1 MSIRG
6 VFVVAFLTVVL
17 IFAGAF
23 AIPEY
28 FPYELLKCSI
38 YVVIAMMVFFGE
50 NTYSYMLG
58 IVAPIVG
65 MVCNILLGGF
75 FSEFSVL
82 WASVTMKPLPI
93 MDTPLPRVGHPDR
106 GPARHPLPAGLAEGS
121 YRPVLRQGIR
131 RFPGGLSR
139 VRGNPRGLVRVRDRP
154 HRSIAVSSGRVA

>member
-1 MSIRG
+1 MSDRG

-65 MVCNILLGGF
+65 MLCNILLGGF

-93 MDTPLPRVGHPDR
+93 MDTPLHALAILTEVLLVILCLRAWRKEVTGPFFGKVFGVSLVVSLGYVGILAGWYVFGTAPTGR
-106 GPARHPLPAGLAEGS
+106 LP
-121 YRPVLRQGIR
+121 
-131 RFPGGLSR
+131 
-139 VRGNPRGLVRVRDRP
+139 
-154 HRSIAVSSGRVA
+154 

>member
-1 MSIRG
+1 MSDRG

-65 MVCNILLGGF
+65 IVCNILLGGF

-82 WASVTMKPLPI
+82 WASVTMKPLPLV
-93 MDTPLPRVGHPDR
+93 DTPLH
-106 GPARHPLPAGLAEGS
+106 GLAILTEILL
-121 YRPVLRQGIR
+121 VILCLRVWRKEVTGPFFGKVFGVSLVVSLVYVGILAAWYV
-131 RFPGGLSR
+131 FGTAPT
-139 VRGNPRGLVRVRDRP
+139 
-154 HRSIAVSSGRVA
+154 GRLP

>member
-1 MSIRG
+1 MSDRG

-17 IFAGAF
+17 IVAGAF

-28 FPYELLKCSI
+28 FPYELLKSSI

-82 WASVTMKPLPI
+82 WASVTMKPLPLV
-93 MDTPLPRVGHPDR
+93 DTPLH
-106 GPARHPLPAGLAEGS
+106 GLAILTEILLVILCLRAWRKEVTGPFFGKVFGVS
-121 YRPVLRQGIR
+121 LLLSLVYVGVLAGWYV
-131 RFPGGLSR
+131 FGTAPT
-139 VRGNPRGLVRVRDRP
+139 
-154 HRSIAVSSGRVA
+154 GRLP

>member
-1 MSIRG
+1 MSDRG

-17 IFAGAF
+17 IVAGAF

-28 FPYELLKCSI
+28 FPYELLKSSI

-82 WASVTMKPLPI
+82 WASVTMKPLPLV
-93 MDTPLPRVGHPDR
+93 DTPLH
-106 GPARHPLPAGLAEGS
+106 GLAILTEILLV
-121 YRPVLRQGIR
+121 VLCLRAWRKEVTGP
-131 RFPGGLSR
+131 FFGKVFGVSLVLS
-139 VRGNPRGLVRVRDRP
+139 LVYVGVLAGWYVFGTAP
-154 HRSIAVSSGRVA
+154 TGRLP

>member
-1 MSIRG
+1 MSNRG

-28 FPYELLKCSI
+28 FPYELLKSSI

-65 MVCNILLGGF
+65 IVCNILLGGF

-93 MDTPLPRVGHPDR
+93 MDTPLHALAILTEVLLVILCLRAWRKEVTGPFFGKAFGVSLVVSLVYVGILAGWYVFGTAPTGR
-106 GPARHPLPAGLAEGS
+106 LP
-121 YRPVLRQGIR
+121 
-131 RFPGGLSR
+131 
-139 VRGNPRGLVRVRDRP
+139 
-154 HRSIAVSSGRVA
+154 

>member
-1 MSIRG
+1 MSDRG

-65 MVCNILLGGF
+65 IVCNILLGGF

-82 WASVTMKPLPI
+82 WASVTMKPLPLV
-93 MDTPLPRVGHPDR
+93 DTPLH
-106 GPARHPLPAGLAEGS
+106 GLAILTEILL
-121 YRPVLRQGIR
+121 VILCLRAWRKEVTGP
-131 RFPGGLSR
+131 FFGKVFGLS
-139 VRGNPRGLVRVRDRP
+139 LV
-154 HRSIAVSSGRVA
+154 VSLVYVGILAGWYVFGTAPTGRLP